1 MSLLGWLT
9 GADKAAKATNR
20 AYKAATAA
28 TKAGQAKSE
37 ALMLPGANYQP
48 AQNKLFDL
56 LGLNGAQ
63 GQQNAFGAYQ
73 ESPEVAFMR
82 EQGEGAL
89 QRSAAAGGGL
99 ASGRTLADSQKFG
112 QGLAQQGFGD
122 YYSRLRDFYESTKG
136 TAGGVAAGYTGTA
149 NRLGDLALGK
159 GQAKAQSATQNS
171 PWSVISGIAGIG
183 ADLAGAYMGMPKV
196 PGASSAS
203 SYAYSPSG
211 GYGR

>member
-1 MSLLGWLT
+1 MGLFSWLT
-9 GADKAAKATNR
+9 GADKAASALKKANKT
-20 AYKAATAA
+20 ATGAINTA
-28 TKAGQAKSE
+28 QAKSD

-82 EQGEGAL
+82 EQGEGSL
-89 QRSAAAGGGL
+89 QRAAAAGGGL

-122 YYSRLRDFYESTKG
+122 FYSRLRDLYESTKG
-136 TAGGVAAGYTGTA
+136 TAGGVAQGYTNTG
-149 NRLGDLALGK
+149 NRLADIAGGY
-159 GQAKAQSATQNS
+159 GQQRAQMAQQNS
-171 PWSVISGIAGIG
+171 PWSVISGVGAIG
-183 ADLAGAYMGMPKV
+183 ADMLGSWMGKPKV
-196 PGASSAS
+196 PGTSGSIYPSAS
-203 SYAYSPSG
+203 YG
-211 GYGR
+211 GPK